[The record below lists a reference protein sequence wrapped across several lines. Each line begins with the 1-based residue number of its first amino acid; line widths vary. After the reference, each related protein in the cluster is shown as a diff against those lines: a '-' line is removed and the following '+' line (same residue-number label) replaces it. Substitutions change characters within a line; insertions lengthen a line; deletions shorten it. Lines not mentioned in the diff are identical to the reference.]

1 MKLTICLLTKGRK
14 EYLEEALS
22 SYEKFIDTGDVDVI
36 LLDNGSDLLSK
47 QILLDWK
54 LKHEKKVSYIRNEVN
69 DPGGF
74 TIFWD
79 KLKTFSPD
87 WILNPGDDDILV
99 FDVYQK
105 WVQAVK
111 NNPSLN
117 AFASSAEII
126 DSSGR
131 ATGEIRMPSING
143 ISDQIELISNSIHQP
158 PFFWPSLFFKFSAIP
173 TPVIHSRF
181 THDWWIGLNLIL
193 KGPIQ
198 FTESIGVK
206 YRVHKYQESFQSSN
220 RRKFFEGYNML
231 ITVFNSN
238 EFKFLLESMTSSELE
253 KLLDL
258 CIIKKPLYSQ
268 PEYFLSLIRE
278 LAKNIIKAKNSKID
292 SSVAIEK
299 YVLSA
304 AISTKINDLENIYT
318 GLDSLNIQSLG
329 NIAIIFSEN
338 VCENLLSV
346 EKFFNK
352 NMMNSFQISCRHSIF
367 YRDSILINCEDFD
380 QLKDFE
386 IADVVLL
393 SLDKNLENNGVL
405 NFIMTPF
412 ERELIRFYRSLKLK
426 IPNLVKINLL
436 RIKKSI
442 GKKNEI

>member
-143 ISDQIELISNSIHQP
+143 ISNQIELISNSIHQP
-158 PFFWPSLFFKFSAIP
+158 PFFWPSLFFKFSSIP

-198 FTESIGVK
+198 STESVGVK

-278 LAKNIIKAKNSKID
+278 LAKNIIKVKNSKIA

-318 GLDSLNIQSLG
+318 GLDSPNIKSLG
-329 NIAIIFSEN
+329 NIAITFSEN

-352 NMMNSFQISCRHSIF
+352 NMMDSFQISCRHSIF
-367 YRDSILINCEDFD
+367 YRNSILINCEDFD
-380 QLKDFE
+380 QLEDFE

-412 ERELIRFYRSLKLK
+412 ERDLIRFYRSLKLK

>member
-1 MKLTICLLTKGRK
+1 LKLTICLLTKGRK
-14 EYLEEALS
+14 EYLEEALR

-36 LLDNGSDLLSK
+36 LLDNGSDLVSK

-54 LKHEKKVSYIRNEVN
+54 LKYDKKVSYIRNEVN

-79 KLKTFSPD
+79 KLKNFNPD
-87 WILNPGDDDILV
+87 WILNPGDDDVLV
-99 FDVYQK
+99 FNIYEK

-131 ATGEIRMPSING
+131 ATGEIRKPSING

-193 KGPIQ
+193 KGAIQ
-198 FTESIGVK
+198 STECIGVK

-231 ITVFNSN
+231 ITVFNSD
-238 EFKFLLESMTSSELE
+238 EFKNLLESMTSAELE

-268 PEYFLSLIRE
+268 PEYFLSLTRE
-278 LAKNIIKAKNSKID
+278 LVKNIIKVKNSKLAN
-292 SSVAIEK
+292 SFATEK

-304 AISTKINDLENIYT
+304 AIYTKINDLENIYT
-318 GLDSLNIQSLG
+318 GLDSSNMQSPG
-329 NIAIIFSEN
+329 NIAIAFSEN

-346 EKFFNK
+346 AKFFNK
-352 NMMNSFQISCRHSIF
+352 NMVNSFQISCRHSIF
-367 YRDSILINCEDFD
+367 YRNSILINCKDFD
-380 QLKDFE
+380 ELEDFE
-386 IADVVLL
+386 IADIVLL
-393 SLDKNLENNGVL
+393 SLDKNLENNGAL

-412 ERELIRFYRSLKLK
+412 ERDLIRFYRNLKLK
-426 IPNLVKINLL
+426 IPNLFKTNLL